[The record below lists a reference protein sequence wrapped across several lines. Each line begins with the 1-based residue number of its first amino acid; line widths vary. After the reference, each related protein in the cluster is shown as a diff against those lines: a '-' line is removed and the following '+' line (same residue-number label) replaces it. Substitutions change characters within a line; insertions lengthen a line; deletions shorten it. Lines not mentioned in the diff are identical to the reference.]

1 MNNVPVTLQ
10 DILDYKFTINLDME
24 WETIFKLM
32 GGLIIAIVVS
42 SIITQAISK

>member
-1 MNNVPVTLQ
+1 MNNIPVTLQ

-24 WETIFKLM
+24 WETIFKIM

-42 SIITQAISK
+42 SIITKSIS